1 MRIGL
6 TFEEFV
12 ELERK
17 PIARGDRPLTIEE
30 AAMRKRYVVDLT
42 DEENA
47 TLRELVRKGTLSAR
61 KLTRAHILL
70 QANDG
75 ASDQHIADA
84 LHIGRATVERVR
96 KRFVEGNL
104 DRALTDAKRPGAKR
118 KLDGK
123 QEALLVATACS
134 TPPHGRARWT
144 MHLLADTL
152 LTLTEIDSL
161 SDETVRRT
169 LKKTTSR
176 TGV

>member
-1 MRIGL
+1 MLLNL
-6 TFEEFV
+6 TNDIAEE
-12 ELERK
+12 R
-17 PIARGDRPLTIEE
+17 
-30 AAMRKRYVVDLT
+30 MRKLYVVNLT
-42 DEENA
+42 DEE
-47 TLRELVRKGTLSAR
+47 TTSLRELVRKGTLSAR
-61 KLTRAHILL
+61 KLTRAHVLL

-75 ASDQHIADA
+75 ASDQTIADA

-104 DRALTDAKRPGAKR
+104 DQALSEAKRPGAKR

-134 TPPHGRARWT
+134 HPPHGHARWT

-152 LTLTEIDSL
+152 VTLTELPSL

-169 LKKTTSR
+169 LKKTTLNRGLSPN
-176 TGV
+176 GACQA